1 MAANNAQVLF
11 RGKSWCFTLNNPQ
24 PSSLKDLDP
33 STYEYLVYGR
43 EKAPGTGT
51 EHLQGFVVFK
61 DRKRRAQVS
70 KLIPNAWLEPAKGTP
85 KEASD
90 YCKKDGDFVE
100 EGVLPE
106 GQTAAATRAAK
117 EKWAAIKKLAIA
129 GEVDSL
135 EGSVFVPHYRN
146 LKQIESDYA
155 PRAVDLDDVCGIW
168 YVGEPGCGKSHAAR
182 SLDQG
187 YYLKPMNKW
196 WDGFIAQ
203 KHQTV
208 VLEDL
213 DLEQTFMGHYLKNWA
228 DKWSFAAEKKGA
240 TIQIRPKR
248 IVVTSNYTIEQI
260 WSSDPALVQ
269 ALKRRFKV
277 TVFPPRNS
285 PFNPMNSP
293 AMALAQLVTSA
304 VQTSAQ
310 PSPPGT
316 PVMVGTPL
324 RRQNAVVFSRETV
337 GDLFEWDDEDQSQRV
352 VVPEEDSS
360 DDDGAG
366 VGTGK

>member
-1 MAANNAQVLF
+1 MQAREDAIY
-11 RGKSWCFTLNNPQ
+11 RGKSWCFTLNNPT

-33 STYEYLVYGR
+33 SHYEYLVYGR
-43 EKAPGTGT
+43 ETAPGTGT

-61 DRKRRAQVS
+61 DRRRLTQCKRLLPTAHWE
-70 KLIPNAWLEPAKGTP
+70 AMKGTF
-85 KEASD
+85 KQASD
-90 YCKKDGDFVE
+90 YCKKDGNFVE
-100 EGVLPE
+100 EGTLPQ
-106 GQTAAATRAAK
+106 GQTTAATQAAK
-117 EKWAAIKKLAIA
+117 EKWALIKHLAQS

-135 EGSVFVPHYRN
+135 EGSVYVQHYRN
-146 LKQIESDYA
+146 LQQIAADNA
-155 PRAVDLDDVCGIW
+155 PRAVDLDDVCGLW

-182 SLDQG
+182 ALDPD

-196 WDGFIAQ
+196 WDGFNPRYQ
-203 KHQTV
+203 KTV

-213 DLEQTFMGHYLKNWA
+213 DLDQTFMGHYLKNWA

-240 TIQIRPKR
+240 TMQIRPKC
-248 IVVTSNYTIEQI
+248 IIVTSNYTIEQI
-260 WSSDPALVQ
+260 WSSDASLVQ

-293 AMALAQLVTSA
+293 AVALAQLVTSA

-316 PVMVGTPL
+316 PVVVGTPL
-324 RRQNAVVFSRETV
+324 RRQNAVIFARQTV

-352 VVPEEDSS
+352 VVPEEESS
-360 DDDGAG
+360 EDDGAG

>member
-1 MAANNAQVLF
+1 MAANLPVAPTF
-11 RGKSWCFTLNNPQ
+11 RGKGWVFTVNNPQ

-61 DRKRRAQVS
+61 DRKRHAQVS
-70 KLIPNAWLEPAKGTP
+70 KLIKNAWLQPAKGTP

-100 EGVLPE
+100 EGTLPE
-106 GQTAAATRAAK
+106 SQTAAATQAAK
-117 EKWAAIKKLAIA
+117 EKWAYVKTLAMA

-135 EGSVFVPHYRN
+135 EGSVFVQHYRN
-146 LKQIESDYA
+146 LQQIASDYA
-155 PRAVDLDDVCGIW
+155 PRAVDLDDVCGVW

-182 SLDQG
+182 ALDED

-196 WDGFIAQ
+196 WDGFSPR
-203 KHQTV
+203 KHSTV

-228 DKWSFAAEKKGA
+228 DKWSFAAEKKGS

-260 WSSDPALVQ
+260 WHSDLSLVQ
-269 ALKRRFKV
+269 ALKRRFTV
-277 TVFPPRNS
+277 TVFPARNS
-285 PFNPMNSP
+285 PFNRMNSP
-293 AMALAQLVTSA
+293 VVAPVPLATSDA
-304 VQTSAQ
+304 ATSVQSS
-310 PSPPGT
+310 PST
-316 PVMVGTPL
+316 PMVVGTPL
-324 RRQNAVVFSRETV
+324 RRQNAVVFSRDTV

-352 VVPEEDSS
+352 VVPEEESS
-360 DDDGAG
+360 EDDGAG